1 MLGISNLE
9 AARAQ
14 MALSLGFH
22 IVFASLGVG
31 LPVMLLY
38 AEYKANRTGDGV
50 WMALARRWA
59 KAFAILFAVGAV
71 SGTVLSIGLSI
82 FWPEFMGRFGSVIGL
97 PFALEAF
104 AFFIEAIFLGIYLY
118 GWDRLSP
125 WSHWLCGWPVAISG
139 FASAWFVVSAN
150 SWMHTPVGFSL
161 TVDGRVREVDPV
173 RAMLNPAMPV
183 MTTHMVLA
191 AYMATGLTI
200 AAIYAVGI
208 RRGRR
213 DTYHR
218 RGLVLGLVVG
228 LGLAPIQVVVGDL
241 AARLVAEHQPAKL
254 AAMEAQWETT
264 AHAPEHIGGIPLP
277 SQEKTV
283 FAIEIPGLLSWLAY
297 GDPDAVVLGLKD
309 VPEADRPN
317 VVLVHL
323 AFQLMVAIGFGFLA
337 LGIWAAASALRHRQP
352 PQGKW
357 FLLAAAVAGP
367 AAFVAIE
374 SGWIVTEVGRQPWI
388 VQDVMRTAE
397 AVTTRGGIVWQ
408 LLGTFAVYALLTVA
422 CVWLLRRLARSP
434 RGPVEPEPRA

>member
-1 MLGISNLE
+1 MSHLIAG
-9 AARAQ
+9 RAQ
-14 MALSLGFH
+14 MGTSLAFH
-22 IVFASLGVG
+22 LTFAVFGVG
-31 LPVMLLY
+31 LPVMMLI
-38 AEYKANRTGDGV
+38 AEGLHLRTGDPA
-50 WMALARRWA
+50 WLALARRWS

-82 FWPEFMGRFGSVIGL
+82 FWPAFMGRFGSVIGL

-125 WSHWLCGWPVAISG
+125 WGHWLCGWPVAISG
-139 FASAWFVVSAN
+139 FASAWFVVAAN

-161 TVDGRVREVDPV
+161 TVDGRVRQVDPV

-200 AAIYAVGI
+200 AAIYAVGM
-208 RRGRR
+208 RRGRS

-218 RGLVLGLVVG
+218 RGLALGLVVG

-241 AARLVAEHQPAKL
+241 AARLVAEHQPVKL
-254 AAMEAQWETT
+254 AAMEAQWETE
-264 AHAPEHIGGIPLP
+264 ARAPEHIGGIPLP

-323 AFQLMVAIGFGFLA
+323 AFQVMVAIGFGFLA
-337 LGIWAAASALRHRQP
+337 LGVWAAASALRRRRVP
-352 PQGKW
+352 RGRW

-374 SGWIVTEVGRQPWI
+374 CGWIVTEVGRQPWI
-388 VQDVMRTAE
+388 VQGVMRTAD
-397 AVTTRGGIVWQ
+397 AVTTRGGIIWQ
-408 LLGTFAVYALLTVA
+408 LLGTFAVYAMLTVA
-422 CVWLLRRLARSP
+422 CVWLLRRLAASP
-434 RGPVEPEPRA
+434 RGPVEPEPRP

>member
-1 MLGISNLE
+1 
-9 AARAQ
+9 
-14 MALSLGFH
+14 
-22 IVFASLGVG
+22 
-31 LPVMLLY
+31 MLLY
-38 AEYKANRTGDGV
+38 AEYQANRTGDPV

-59 KAFAILFAVGAV
+59 KAFSILFAVGAV
-71 SGTVLSIGLSI
+71 SGTVLSIGLSL

-125 WSHWLCGWPVAISG
+125 WAHWLCGWPVAISG

-150 SWMHTPVGFSL
+150 AWMHTPVGFTL

-200 AAIYAVGI
+200 AAIYAIGI
-208 RRGRR
+208 RRGR
-213 DTYHR
+213 DDAYHR
-218 RGLVLGLVVG
+218 RALALGLVVG
-228 LGLAPIQVVVGDL
+228 LVLAPIQVVVGDL
-241 AARLVAEHQPAKL
+241 AARMVADHQPVKL
-254 AAMEAQWETT
+254 AAMEAQWETQ
-264 AHAPEHIGGIPLP
+264 ARAPEHIGGIPLP

-309 VPEADRPN
+309 VAEPDRPN

-337 LGIWAAASALRHRQP
+337 LGIWAAVSGLRKTPFSKRRR
-352 PQGKW
+352 
-357 FLLAAAVAGP
+357 FLLACALAGP
-367 AAFVAIE
+367 AAYVAIE
-374 SGWIVTEVGRQPWI
+374 CGWIVTEVGRQPWI
-388 VQDVMRTAE
+388 VQGVMRTAD
-397 AVTTRGGIVWQ
+397 AVTTRTGIVWQ
-408 LLGTFAVYALLTVA
+408 LAGTIAIYALLSVA
-422 CVWLLRRLARSP
+422 CVWLLRRLARTP
-434 RGPVEPEPRA
+434 RPPLEQEVGP